1 MKASYDI
8 LFGLG
13 CAAVFIAVISAA
25 YFIDGVYREWRDERK
40 FFDSLKD
47 SIAEADKLL
56 EEEDNDD

>member
-8 LFGLG
+8 LLGLG
-13 CAAVFIAVISAA
+13 CAAVFIVVISVA

-40 FFDSLKD
+40 FFKNLKD
-47 SIAEADKLL
+47 SIAEADKPL